1 MLDYRARSK
10 VVEDADLSRF
20 VSIVV
25 VVVVVVETF
34 FHGVDF
40 FSMEW
45 ILLNATSHRICRDI
59 DTAFCAVTASMRF

>member
-25 VVVVVVETF
+25 VVVVVGTF

>member
-25 VVVVVVETF
+25 VVVVVGTF
-34 FHGVDF
+34 
-40 FSMEW
+40 STEW
-45 ILLNATSHRICRDI
+45 IFFQWSG
-59 DTAFCAVTASMRF
+59 FY

>member
-25 VVVVVVETF
+25 VVVVVFPRSGF
-34 FHGVDF
+34 FFNGVDF
-40 FSMEW
+40 IKCNES
-45 ILLNATSHRICRDI
+45 
-59 DTAFCAVTASMRF
+59 

>member
-10 VVEDADLSRF
+10 VVEAADLSRF

-25 VVVVVVETF
+25 VVVVVGTF

-59 DTAFCAVTASMRF
+59 DIAFCAVTASMRF